1 MAPRNYKDEYKAYQG
16 KPEQR
21 KRNDARKAARR
32 KMEAAG
38 VVKRFDGLDVDHK
51 SGSPMNNAKSNL
63 RAIPKSV
70 NRSYPRTKT
79 ARKINTKD

>member
-1 MAPRNYKDEYKAYQG
+1 MAERNYRQEYLRYHA

-38 VVKRFDGLDVDHK
+38 KVRKGDGKDVDHK
-51 SGSPMNNAKSNL
+51 SGSPMNNSMSNL
-63 RAIPKSV
+63 KAIPKSQ

-79 ARKINTKD
+79 ASKVNKKD